1 MHPTSVTLSLHDSI
15 KKGKAMKPQEVTDL
29 REDVVADFQNVTQ

>member
-15 KKGKAMKPQEVTDL
+15 KTGKAMKRQEVTNW
-29 REDVVADFQNVTQ
+29 RGDVVADFQNVSE